1 MMNKKEENSFN
12 ISKKFKK
19 KVMKK
24 VGKKK
29 KTLTD
34 SIQIQLAIQ
43 CLYQDLME
51 RGYLKIHIIN
61 NQILKIIC

>member
-1 MMNKKEENSFN
+1 MNKKEENSFN

-19 KVMKK
+19 KAMKK
-24 VGKKK
+24 VEKKK

-43 CLYQDLME
+43 CLYQD
-51 RGYLKIHIIN
+51 
-61 NQILKIIC
+61 